1 MAFVETERGVFGIG
15 YESLR
20 IFALC
25 LAIFFVPLLI
35 SQQLVTGTLV
45 NAMLIYSALK
55 VKGNWSYLP
64 AMMPSVAAM
73 LAGMLFGVS
82 HAVLLMLPF
91 IWLGN
96 MALIFLMKKIGN
108 ERYWN
113 GLAVSALVKTAM
125 LSASVLALVNF
136 AGLPSALIQSFTYLQ
151 LITAISG
158 GILALIAMERM

>member
-1 MAFVETERGVFGIG
+1 
-15 YESLR
+15 
-20 IFALC
+20 
-25 LAIFFVPLLI
+25 
-35 SQQLVTGTLV
+35 
-45 NAMLIYSALK
+45 
-55 VKGNWSYLP
+55 
-64 AMMPSVAAM
+64 
-73 LAGMLFGVS
+73 
-82 HAVLLMLPF
+82 
-91 IWLGN
+91 
-96 MALIFLMKKIGN
+96 MKKIGN